1 MGNISHRNNIE
12 RDIFMSED
20 IKKSGFQGGKVIGDK
35 LSLFPFIIGIPLLII
50 GLYGL
55 LSIMFNAD
63 FPINMANVIQII
75 ILISIGLLM
84 TIGGFIIRKNK

>member
-20 IKKSGFQGGKVIGDK
+20 IKESGLQGGKVIGDK
-35 LSLFPFIIGIPLLII
+35 LSLFSFIIGIPLLII

-55 LSIMFNAD
+55 LSIIFNVD
-63 FPINMANVIQII
+63 FPINLANVILII
-75 ILISIGLLM
+75 ILVSIGLLM
-84 TIGGFIIRKNK
+84 IIGGCIIRKNK